1 MGARRSTG
9 DEGYL
14 LCALG
19 AKPIPSASPLP
30 SFLPPL
36 LSPPSPFLRPLLFSA
51 LSLFPSP
58 FPFPPLGAVFSL
70 LVFILIHSLLWTMHI
85 LLAG

>member
-9 DEGYL
+9 DVGDL

-36 LSPPSPFLRPLLFSA
+36 LFPSSPFAA
-51 LSLFPSP
+51 LSLFPFP
-58 FPFPPLGAVFSL
+58 FPFPPLGAMFSL

>member
-9 DEGYL
+9 DVGDL

-19 AKPIPSASPLP
+19 AKPIPPVSPLP
-30 SFLPPL
+30 SFSV
-36 LSPPSPFLRPLLFSA
+36 LSFRRPLLFSA

-70 LVFILIHSLLWTMHI
+70 FVFILIHSLLWTMHI

>member
-30 SFLPPL
+30 SF
-36 LSPPSPFLRPLLFSA
+36 FRPLLFSA

-70 LVFILIHSLLWTMHI
+70 FVFILIHSLLWTMHI